1 MSQTTTYMGLAT
13 YDPYLADK
21 TTLGKDY
28 VDATSG
34 TAATSNM
41 NVIDAFMAGKATYMI
56 KTAAAWAADTT
67 TILRANDF
75 GVASDTCVIKRGDGT
90 NTWTNLPTFDP
101 TYTNFVAAGY
111 DGTKEQFYALLE
123 SVSTHGHGSITN
135 DGKIGSAA
143 NLAVFTGTNG
153 VLETKSAT
161 DARTALGA
169 AAATDI
175 PENSDFT
182 LAGLS
187 EKSYTNLTDKP
198 SIPTAT
204 SDLTNDSGFISSYT
218 ETDPTVPSWA
228 KAATKPTYSASE
240 VGAVPTAR
248 TVNGKA
254 LSEDISL
261 TASDVGLEATTAI
274 DTLADGDKII
284 LADVSAE
291 AGSRTKHALWSAI
304 KSTLKSYFDA
314 LYTAALLALTGYTKP
329 ASTSAIAASD
339 TINAAIG
346 KLEKGL
352 DEKQASPTT
361 LTALPASGTALA
373 DNTIYNV
380 ADAVGTYV
388 FTPPATGQAHG
399 KFTTAA
405 TVAISFATGA
415 TFIGAA
421 PTIEASK
428 TYEFDVLNGVWAVQ
442 GVVA

>member
-123 SVSTHGHGSITN
+123 SVSTHEHGSITN
-135 DGKIGSAA
+135 DGKIGSTA

-204 SDLTNDSGFISSYT
+204 SDLTNDSGFISS
-218 ETDPTVPSWA
+218 
-228 KAATKPTYSASE
+228 
-240 VGAVPTAR
+240 AR

-304 KSTLKSYFDA
+304 KSTLKTYFDA
-314 LYTAALLALTGYTKP
+314 LYTTALLKLTGYSKA
-329 ASTSAIAASD
+329 ASASAIAASD
-339 TINAAIG
+339 TINSAVG

-352 DEKQASPTT
+352 DGKQASSAT
-361 LTALPASGTALA
+361 LTALPTSGTALA

-380 ADAVGTYV
+380 ANAVGTYV
-388 FTPPATGQAHG
+388 FTPPVTGQAHG

-442 GVVA
+442 EVVA

>member
-41 NVIDAFMAGKATYMI
+41 NVIDTFMAGKATYMI

-153 VLETKSAT
+153 VLKTKSAT
-161 DARTALGA
+161 DARTAL
-169 AAATDI
+169 
-175 PENSDFT
+175 
-182 LAGLS
+182 
-187 EKSYTNLTDKP
+187 
-198 SIPTAT
+198 
-204 SDLTNDSGFISSYT
+204 
-218 ETDPTVPSWA
+218 
-228 KAATKPTYSASE
+228 
-240 VGAVPTAR
+240 GAVPTAR

-329 ASTSAIAASD
+329 ASTSAIATTDS
-339 TINAAIG
+339 INVAFG

-352 DEKQASPTT
+352 DGKQASPAT

-388 FTPPATGQAHG
+388 FTPPPTGQAHG

-421 PTIEASK
+421 PTIKASK

-442 GVVA
+442 EVVA